1 MKGGE
6 NVKQAEKLFEENHAF
21 IYKFLMKLCG
31 NVELSE
37 ELTQET
43 FFRAYMNVGSLKDPQ
58 KAPVWLCSIAKNAY
72 YAWLSEQKRL
82 CPLDEAIEIP
92 DSANIAEEYSRRE
105 LAEQA
110 FRALDTL
117 DQPYREVFMLN
128 VFGEMT
134 FAEISKAYGK
144 SESWARVTFYRAK
157 QKILERMG

>member
-1 MKGGE
+1 MDNME
-6 NVKQAEKLFEENHAF
+6 DIYRRHARTV
-21 IYKFLMKLCG
+21 YKFLLSLCG
-31 NVELSE
+31 DGDLAE

-43 FFRAYMNVGSLKDPQ
+43 FFRAYMNIGSLKDPE

-82 CPLDEAIEIP
+82 CPLDDAIEIP

-117 DQPYREVFMLN
+117 EEPYREVFMLN
-128 VFGEMT
+128 VFGDMT